1 MQNTLSYYSTI
12 LYKDFLAFATDEML
26 KLDLNYGSLPFIIY
40 VGKYPDCTPT
50 ALKNA
55 LAIDWGYTQRS
66 ITKLVD
72 SGFMTKEKTPSH
84 GRTYHLNLTEKGQ
97 QAFRLS
103 HQVFFSWDD
112 LKLGVLNP
120 EEKEQLFELLKK
132 LRPAR
137 PDK

>member
-84 GRTYHLNLTEKGQ
+84 GRTYHLNLTKKGQ

-112 LKLGVLNP
+112 LKLGVLNS